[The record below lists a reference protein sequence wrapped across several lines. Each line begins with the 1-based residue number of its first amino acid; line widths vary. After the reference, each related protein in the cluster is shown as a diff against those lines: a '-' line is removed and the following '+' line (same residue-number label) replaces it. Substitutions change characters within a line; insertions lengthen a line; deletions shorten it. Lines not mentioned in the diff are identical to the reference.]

1 MASVSVQVRV
11 DEEMR
16 EQADDLFR
24 GLGMD
29 TATAVR
35 IFLAAAIRRRGI
47 PFDVAETDG
56 FYNPYNLARIADA
69 VREMDE
75 GGGFFRDSIDA

>member
-11 DEEMR
+11 DEKMR
-16 EQADDLFR
+16 KEADNLFK

-35 IFLAAAIRRRGI
+35 IFLALSIKNRGL
-47 PFDVAETDG
+47 PFDVVEVDG
-56 FYNPYNLARIADA
+56 FYNPYNQAQISAA
-69 VREMDE
+69 VKELDE
-75 GGGFFRDSIDA
+75 GGGTFHEIIEA

>member
-1 MASVSVQVRV
+1 MPSVQVRV

-16 EQADDLFR
+16 EQADALFR

-47 PFDVAETDG
+47 PFDVVEEDG
-56 FYNPYNLARIADA
+56 FYNPYNQARITAA

-75 GGGFFRDSIDA
+75 GGGTFHSPIDA

>member
-1 MASVSVQVRV
+1 MPSVSVQVRV

-16 EQADDLFR
+16 EQADSLFR

-47 PFDVAETDG
+47 PFDVAEVDG
-56 FYNPYNLARIADA
+56 FYNPYNQARIADA
-69 VREMDE
+69 MHEMDE
-75 GGGFFRDSIDA
+75 GKGEFHRPIDA

>member
-11 DEEMR
+11 DEKMR
-16 EQADDLFR
+16 SEADSLFK

-35 IFLAAAIRRRGI
+35 IFLALAIKRRGL
-47 PFDVAETDG
+47 PFDVVDVEG
-56 FYNPYNLARIADA
+56 FYNPYNQARIAEA
-69 VREMDE
+69 VKELD
-75 GGGFFRDSIDA
+75 GGGGTFHDLIEA

>member
-11 DEEMR
+11 DEKMR
-16 EQADDLFR
+16 AEADSLFK

-35 IFLAAAIRRRGI
+35 IFLALSIKRRGL
-47 PFDVAETDG
+47 PFDVVEVDG
-56 FYNPYNLARIADA
+56 FYNPYNQARIAEA
-69 VREMDE
+69 VRELD
-75 GGGFFRDSIDA
+75 GGGGTIREPIRD